1 MARQKAARSTY
12 RVEFD
17 FSESPFKFKP
27 RYGSLAEFDAD
38 LQAAALLAPRGGAY
52 DKTFYKVVHV
62 PTGEVWDAR
71 LDLQHPSRSG
81 GKKVSVAARI
91 ESHCKRMLASSYPR
105 TPEEAAEYRRWL
117 ERIRGSTR

>member
-17 FSESPFKFKP
+17 FSESPFKFKR
-27 RYGSLAEFDAD
+27 RYDSLAKFDAD

-62 PTGEVWDAR
+62 PTGDVWDAR
-71 LDLQHPSRSG
+71 LDLQHPSHQG

-91 ESHCKRMLASSYPR
+91 ESYCKRMLASDYPR
-105 TPEEAAEYRRWL
+105 TPEEEAGYRLWL
-117 ERIRGSTR
+117 ERILLSTR

>member
-1 MARQKAARSTY
+1 MANKRAARSVY

-27 RYGSLAEFDAD
+27 RYDSLAEFDAD
-38 LQAAALLAPRGGAY
+38 LRAAALLAPRGGAY

-62 PTGEVWDAR
+62 PTGDVWDAR
-71 LDLQHPSRSG
+71 LDLQHPSSQG

-91 ESHCKRMLASSYPR
+91 ESYCKRMLASNYPR
-105 TPEEAAEYRRWL
+105 TPEEAAEYQRWL
-117 ERIRGSTR
+117 ERIRRSAR